1 MGRGR
6 WSGGFLG
13 AAGWEGLCE
22 GKSWCEER
30 VSSCEGL
37 CEEGRF

>member
-13 AAGWEGLCE
+13 AAGCE

-30 VSSCEGL
+30 VKQL
-37 CEEGRF
+37 